1 METNFLLLAEIIVC
15 IGAILQSGIGFGLGP
30 FAVPLLVMIEPRLV
44 PGPLL
49 FDALILTLLMSHR
62 EFHALDKTSL
72 KWAAI
77 GRLAGSILAAFTLSY
92 LAEAQLKLFFGV
104 LVLLAVV
111 ISFLKFRVTNSGRN
125 LFIAGTLSG
134 YMGTAVSI
142 GGPPMAL
149 IFQYRTGPQIRA
161 TLSAIFSIG
170 TVIALIA
177 LSIIGKFGWTE
188 LKMAL
193 LLLPGLLI
201 GFYVSRF
208 VTPLI
213 DKGLMRPLLLLMSAA
228 AALILIRPYLF

>member
-1 METNFLLLAEIIVC
+1 MEFEYLILADLIVC

-62 EFHALDKTSL
+62 EFNSLDKTSV
-72 KWAAI
+72 KWAVI
-77 GRLAGSILAAFTLSY
+77 GRLAGSILAAFTLTY
-92 LAEAQLKLFFGV
+92 LVREQLKLFFGI
-104 LVLLAVV
+104 LVLLAVL
-111 ISFLKFRVTNSGRN
+111 ISFLKFRVKNSGGN

-149 IFQYRTGPQIRA
+149 IFQHRSGPQIRA

-177 LSIIGKFGWTE
+177 LAVIGKFGWIE
-188 LKMAL
+188 LRFAL

-201 GFYVSRF
+201 GFFLSRY
-208 VTPLI
+208 VTPII
-213 DKGLMRPLLLLMSAA
+213 DKGLMRPLLLTTSAA
-228 AALILIRPYLF
+228 AALILIWPYIL